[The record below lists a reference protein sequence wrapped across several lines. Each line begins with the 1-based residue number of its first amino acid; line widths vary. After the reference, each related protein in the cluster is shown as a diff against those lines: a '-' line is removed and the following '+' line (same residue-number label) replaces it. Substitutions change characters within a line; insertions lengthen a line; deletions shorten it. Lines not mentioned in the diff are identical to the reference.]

1 MIFSSFFKSS
11 IDDEKKT
18 SRRRFS
24 SSSSL
29 LLQLHKTNQK
39 PNENPQL
46 SLLWCAACER
56 YLQPPKHW
64 ARANPESKELLTLC
78 LRRIKGI
85 GKGSASTS
93 GSHGGVRL
101 VDAGFIWTEP
111 HSRRIK
117 VKLTVQAEVLGGA
130 TLQQACVV
138 DFTVEPHQCID
149 CTRAATNA
157 ASWIACAQVR
167 QHVGHK
173 RTFFFLEQA
182 VLRARADASATGVR
196 AAHGGLDFYFASRA
210 QCSKF
215 VDFVQSAVPARHRSD
230 KQLVSHNTH
239 TSTYNYKYTFSV
251 EIAPICRVRTRRGE
265 AREEEED
272 EDEEFFSPFGGF
284 PLSSD
289 IAVFV
294 LISPSLSL
302 PCLSSPSLSPP
313 ELHDLQQDDLLC
325 LPAKLCNALGGLGP
339 LVLVSRVS
347 ALLTLT
353 DPSTLREAHL
363 NADQYWRG
371 ATPLRALMGS
381 RQLVEYV
388 VLDVEPVNVLPAAE
402 LREAAAAGG
411 MSAAT
416 LTMGGQSYAASEA
429 GANTKRY
436 ALADVTVAR
445 RSDFGQND
453 RVTTVR
459 SHLGALLKPGDTALG
474 YDLAAA
480 APSDE
485 ALDAAVESGRLS
497 IPDALLV
504 RKSHDAARARRRAR
518 GERRPWVLKRLDVN
532 GGEGGE
538 EAAAAAAAA
547 EAASSSSSRRRAAA
561 NAGGAGSNAAADD
574 AADYERF
581 MEELEEDPDLRA
593 RVALYKAPDVA
604 DAAAAAPP
612 PPSSAAGAAAGAAA
626 ADERM
631 EGSDEEEEDDDVP
644 QVPLEELL
652 DDMEAL
658 GIRDEQQEQQGGG
671 GEGKGDG
678 E

>member
-1 MIFSSFFKSS
+1 M
-11 IDDEKKT
+11 
-18 SRRRFS
+18 
-24 SSSSL
+24 
-29 LLQLHKTNQK
+29 
-39 PNENPQL
+39 
-46 SLLWCAACER
+46 
-56 YLQPPKHW
+56 
-64 ARANPESKELLTLC
+64 
-78 LRRIKGI
+78 
-85 GKGSASTS
+85 
-93 GSHGGVRL
+93 
-101 VDAGFIWTEP
+101 
-111 HSRRIK
+111 
-117 VKLTVQAEVLGGA
+117 LGGA

-182 VLRARADASATGVR
+182 ILRARADASATGVR

-251 EIAPICRVRTRRGE
+251 EIAPICRVRRGEERRG
-265 AREEEED
+265 RRRRMRTR
-272 EDEEFFSPFGGF
+272 FFSPFSGLLLLHHRLS
-284 PLSSD
+284 LSS
-289 IAVFV
+289 
-294 LISPSLSL
+294 LLLSFFFAT
-302 PCLSSPSLSPP
+302 PKQQQPP
-313 ELHDLQQDDLLC
+313 LQQQPQQLTNQDDLLC

-339 LVLVSRVS
+339 LVLVLPRLRSFD
-347 ALLTLT
+347 LT

-363 NADQYWRG
+363 NAEQYWRG

-388 VLDVEPVNVLPAAE
+388 VLDVEPVSVLTAAE
-402 LREAAAAGG
+402 LREMAAARRACR
-411 MSAAT
+411 AAT

-445 RSDFGQND
+445 KSDFGQND

-459 SHLGALLKPGDTALG
+459 SHLGALLKPGDAALG

-485 ALDAAVESGRLS
+485 ALDAAVESGRLA

-504 RKSHDAARARRRAR
+504 RKSHDAARARRRAK

-538 EAAAAAAAA
+538 AEEA
-547 EAASSSSSRRRAAA
+547 EKREQRRDRGEHLVFPPRRGPQPTPEGPGTTPRPTTPRTTSASWRRSRRTRSS
-561 NAGGAGSNAAADD
+561 GRGS
-574 AADYERF
+574 RST
-581 MEELEEDPDLRA
+581 RH
-593 RVALYKAPDVA
+593 R
-604 DAAAAAPP
+604 
-612 PPSSAAGAAAGAAA
+612 
-626 ADERM
+626 
-631 EGSDEEEEDDDVP
+631 GS
-644 QVPLEELL
+644 
-652 DDMEAL
+652 
-658 GIRDEQQEQQGGG
+658 
-671 GEGKGDG
+671 
-678 E
+678 